1 MQILDGFPTSFL
13 ALPFMSPSIPKY
25 LVTLHSCMPLTCLSH
40 KPSPEYTVPPPTT
53 WNICLLCSVPVRLI
67 FPGPS
72 QCSLLSK
79 SLLWCPWATPVN
91 PLSGGSSSQGCSLW
105 RWAYAWL
112 MALGI
117 EEGTSLLWL
126 WWKLFLL
133 LLRTSYLHGYA
144 GLWHLTSGTSSMFSS
159 YNLNNPGAESGGSSE
174 TLSQTIGDSS
184 SKFRFSA
191 SNTVGGEGTEEFI

>member
-13 ALPFMSPSIPKY
+13 ALPFMPPSIPKY

-40 KPSPEYTVPPPTT
+40 KPSPEYTVPPPPGISASFVQSLSDLSSQDLP
-53 WNICLLCSVPVRLI
+53 NVP
-67 FPGPS
+67 S
-72 QCSLLSK
+72 SLR

-159 YNLNNPGAESGGSSE
+159 YNLNNPGAEAGGSSE